1 MDRASLSKSLLFVLN
16 RKSLKLM
23 KRTFTLCFVF
33 CLLTILANSQSRLRI
48 VATVHSPTKY
58 ITQDSL
64 IKVLDDFKPDIIL
77 MEWDT
82 SLIDNKGNIKLTADQ
97 MSKSLEGQTA
107 QFYKQKHPE
116 ILIRGFDISYRNRF
130 YKEHNTFSNEG
141 KMSKVVDSLY
151 KNNML
156 NDTTWFIV
164 NSLYSANQIL
174 NNFSYMKLK
183 DINSTL
189 CMQTASLRQNLLYKR
204 ETEIIHNNKD
214 LKNWYSFA
222 KENAD
227 FWELRNKTMT
237 NNIVKYIEMY
247 PGKKIAVMV
256 GFYHKYAL
264 VDYLKPMAI
273 NRKFVLA
280 DYINN

>member
-1 MDRASLSKSLLFVLN
+1 
-16 RKSLKLM
+16 M
-23 KRTFTLCFVF
+23 KRTVTLCFIF
-33 CLLTILANSQSRLRI
+33 CLLTLLANSQSLLRI
-48 VATVHSPTKY
+48 IATVHTPTKY

-64 IKVLDDFKPDIIL
+64 IKVLEDFKPDIIL

-82 SLIDNKGNIKLTADQ
+82 SLIDSKGNIKLTKQQ
-97 MSKSLEGQTA
+97 MANSLEGQTA
-107 QFYKQKHPE
+107 QLYGQKHPQTE
-116 ILIRGFDISYRNRF
+116 IRGFDIPYRNKF
-130 YKEHNTFSNEG
+130 YKEHNTFSNEN
-141 KMSKVVDSLY
+141 KMGNVIDSMY
-151 KNNML
+151 KKNTL

-189 CMQTASLRQNLLYKR
+189 CMQAASLRQTLLYKR
-204 ETEIIHNNKD
+204 EIDIIHNNQY
-214 LKNWYSFA
+214 LQNWYNFA

-237 NNIVKYIEMY
+237 KNILKYVEMY

-264 VDYLKPMAI
+264 IDYLKPFSI
-273 NRKFVLA
+273 NKKFVLA
-280 DYINN
+280 DFIEN